1 MAFSVEYY
9 ETEDGQRPAE
19 EFILAQDFKM
29 QAKLFMML
37 EFLEEKGPALRE
49 PYSKSLE
56 DGMNIPLRQSR
67 LIWQNRATESGV

>member
-29 QAKLFMML
+29 QAKLL
-37 EFLEEKGPALRE
+37 EL
-49 PYSKSLE
+49 
-56 DGMNIPLRQSR
+56 
-67 LIWQNRATESGV
+67 